1 MRSFLTNLLNHV
13 TAAPD
18 DVRANW
24 FRTLLA
30 AMEQARKE
38 KRMLLAGW
46 YQTPS
51 GMQLFQ
57 LRAEQREQW
66 SADPPLYY
74 VEMLSLPEIKLYNT
88 QYIVELSTMTM
99 NTAFATIE
107 KPEILTERLE
117 IAIHNVVQ
125 KEESQKLTFEHQQQV
140 IEPLTDTY
148 TLYDALQKPL
158 SFFSFSIIKSIVD
171 SALFSADLLPSP
183 PSMINQFLQ
192 TNNRTTHSTQT
203 T

>member
-1 MRSFLTNLLNHV
+1 MRAFLTNLLNHV

-18 DVRANW
+18 DVRATW
-24 FRTLLA
+24 FRTLMA

-38 KRMLLAGW
+38 KRLLLAGW
-46 YQTPS
+46 YQTPT

-57 LRAEQREQW
+57 LREEQREQW

-74 VEMLSLPEIKLYNT
+74 VEMLSLPEITLYNT

-99 NTAFATIE
+99 NTAFAIRE
-107 KPEILTERLE
+107 KPDIVTERLE

-125 KEESQKLTFEHQQQV
+125 KEESQKLTFEHQQQT
-140 IEPLTDTY
+140 IEPLSDTY
-148 TLYDALQKPL
+148 ILYDPLQKPL

-183 PSMINQFLQ
+183 PRMINHLLQ
-192 TNNRTTHSTQT
+192 QSEKLTTHPVQ
-203 T
+203 